1 MNSRFT
7 TNLASIL
14 ILALVWEA
22 LGRGLQT
29 ILIPPLS
36 QVGNAWLHLL
46 KNGKLLENLFMSLGT
61 LVAGFFLAVIL
72 GVTIG
77 SLMGRF
83 RGVEHLLD
91 LYVNALMAAPTISF
105 IPVLILWFGLGVQ
118 SRIAVVFLFSF
129 FVIAINTLTGIKYVD
144 SALVE
149 MARSFGAKE
158 REIFFKVELPAA
170 LPMIMAG
177 IRLGIGRAVKGM
189 VTGEMLLALTG
200 IGAMI
205 MQYGS
210 AFATDALFAI
220 ILTLLVVAVLS
231 MKLVQLIDRRLTGWK
246 LEIAIE

>member
-1 MNSRFT
+1 MNHRLA

-14 ILALVWEA
+14 TLAIAWEI
-22 LGRGLQT
+22 LGRTLQT
-29 ILIPPLS
+29 ILIPPVT
-36 QVGNAWLHLL
+36 QIGGAWLRLL
-46 KNGKLLENLFMSLGT
+46 TEGGLLQNLVISLGT
-61 LVAGFFLAVIL
+61 LVVGFLLAVVL
-72 GVTIG
+72 GVTTG
-77 SLMGRF
+77 VLMGRF
-83 RGVEHLLD
+83 QEVEHLLD

-144 SALVE
+144 PGLRE
-149 MARSFGAKE
+149 MGRSFGARE
-158 REIFFKVELPAA
+158 RDLFLKVELPAA

-200 IGAMI
+200 TGAMI

-220 ILTLLVVAVLS
+220 ILTILGVALIA
-231 MKLVQLIDRRLTGWK
+231 MKLVQVIDRRLTGWK
-246 LEIAIE
+246 VEIAIE